1 MPQYSTAVPTVAST
15 AVPTVVPT
23 VVPTASMSTPMV
35 VLPEA
40 VPQTQV
46 PEDDAKVEGHDRRR
60 SDRPR
65 PVRGKEGGGDGA
77 HVKGVQLRQP
87 SAQSLMYVGTWEY
100 RFRRVAM
107 EQGGMALA
115 ACLP

>member
-40 VPQTQV
+40 VPQTKV
-46 PEDDAKVEGHDRRR
+46 PEDPVEMMRKLRAMTDGGLIDQGQYERQLRRR
-60 SDRPR
+60 R
-65 PVRGKEGGGDGA
+65 
-77 HVKGVQLRQP
+77 
-87 SAQSLMYVGTWEY
+87 
-100 RFRRVAM
+100 
-107 EQGGMALA
+107 
-115 ACLP
+115 